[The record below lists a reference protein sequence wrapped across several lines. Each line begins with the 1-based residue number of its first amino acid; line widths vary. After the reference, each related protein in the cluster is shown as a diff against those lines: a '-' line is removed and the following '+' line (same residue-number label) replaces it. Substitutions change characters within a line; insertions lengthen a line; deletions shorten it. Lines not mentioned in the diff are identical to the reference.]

1 MEIMEIIDKK
11 IHTALYKVKT
21 DDKLTL
27 KNMIDLAYHFHQNG
41 L

>member
-1 MEIMEIIDKK
+1 MDDIDKI
-11 IHTALYKVKT
+11 IHTALKVKT